1 MNRALLLI
9 LAPALLVA
17 LVYLA
22 AGWGWRVSL
31 PVAIGALALGG
42 VLLFFARRARQAS
55 DPHSGTGNG
64 KEA

>member
-1 MNRALLLI
+1 MNRAFLII

-31 PVAIGALALGG
+31 PVGIGALALGG
-42 VLLFFARRARQAS
+42 VLLFFARRARHAS
-55 DPHSGTGNG
+55 GARSGAGNQ
-64 KEA
+64 KET